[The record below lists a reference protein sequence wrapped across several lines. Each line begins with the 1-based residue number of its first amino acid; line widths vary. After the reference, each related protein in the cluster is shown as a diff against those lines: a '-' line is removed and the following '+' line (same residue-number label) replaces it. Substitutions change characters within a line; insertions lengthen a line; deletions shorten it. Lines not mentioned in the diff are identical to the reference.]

1 MCVCYVNDKFL
12 FREQCG
18 EDWRG
23 YNNIASIRNKASL
36 RWHRCRYVSW
46 LNPLYKS
53 CSRRDGDTRQ
63 YAAPFMD
70 FVKPSLD
77 VPRRYCFFFM
87 RLSSSTLHR
96 SSYLCNSASQLSSKE
111 MDPAIFSSA
120 LKRTKGWQCTN
131 NFLFKWEKFRSW
143 ITQYCALSFNICYWK
158 MIHVQSIWV
167 NTEFNF
173 LHFN

>member
-1 MCVCYVNDKFL
+1 MCYVDDKFL
-12 FREQCG
+12 FREQRG
-18 EDWRG
+18 EDRSG

-36 RWHRCRYVSW
+36 RWHGCRYVSW

-53 CSRRDGDTRQ
+53 CSRRVGDTRQ

-70 FVKPSLD
+70 FVKPLLD
-77 VPRRYCFFFM
+77 VPRRYCFFFFM

-111 MDPAIFSSA
+111 TDPAILSSI
-120 LKRTKGWQCTN
+120 LKRTKVWQCIN
-131 NFLFKWEKFRSW
+131 NFFFKWEKFRSW
-143 ITQYCALSFNICYWK
+143 ITQYCVLSFNIWYWK
-158 MIHVQSIWV
+158 MIYAQSIRV